1 MTQKGTGCRN
11 GEGTLIGLVLFC
23 LFDKLFMLVVF
34 VTGFWSRVSA
44 LASRREGLNGRF
56 VKAGSAFYCLIWP
69 CNLGTGAL
77 LGCNPRNKKKKITRR
92 EKRVRSCRH
101 QGNRFMAKNNICW
114 LSAHRSQSVGMF
126 FRCQRCSMACSGSSV
141 SISTGRTTRQ
151 SSLQKTFQL
160 FFPLLFYF
168 FIEILKCVFVIFTW
182 RFITG

>member
-77 LGCNPRNKKKKITRR
+77 LGCNPRNKKKKKQG
-92 EKRVRSCRH
+92 EKSVCGHVAIRVTGSWRKTT
-101 QGNRFMAKNNICW
+101 FAD
-114 LSAHRSQSVGMF
+114 
-126 FRCQRCSMACSGSSV
+126 CQRIALKVWACSSGVRGVAWPAQAPV
-141 SISTGRTTRQ
+141 SA
-151 SSLQKTFQL
+151 FQL
-160 FFPLLFYF
+160 GGQPDRACCRKHFSFFSPFYF
-168 FIEILKCVFVIFTW
+168 IFSLKS
-182 RFITG
+182 